1 MCNGYESSFCCE
13 FLYCHIP
20 KFLLH
25 IFYNALFNIAK
36 YILILNYYKIL
47 WVKQWMKNDRN
58 SWVLNSF
65 SSEGEHAHTSMS
77 VLVNAGASSLLCHIP
92 FAFQLSQE
100 STEYIP
106 TRITKVAAPK
116 PAANPLQF
124 IKVGPASLYKSAQ
137 EQLKKVE
144 EIKKVTKEVRDEAE
158 DWQSVSGSDAVIS
171 KNTQLS

>member
-1 MCNGYESSFCCE
+1 
-13 FLYCHIP
+13 
-20 KFLLH
+20 
-25 IFYNALFNIAK
+25 
-36 YILILNYYKIL
+36 
-47 WVKQWMKNDRN
+47 
-58 SWVLNSF
+58 
-65 SSEGEHAHTSMS
+65 MS
-77 VLVNAGASSLLCHIP
+77 VLVNVGASSLFCHVP
-92 FAFQLSQE
+92 FTFQLSQE
-100 STEYIP
+100 NTEYIP

-171 KNTQLS
+171 TDTQLS